1 MAKVTPPG
9 FGCKAPFSSGLPPAG
24 RGCRAPPH
32 PGSPGAGPSP
42 SFQAFVRS
50 RPTAELAGQGVR
62 GFLSDLAVRQG
73 VAAST
78 QNQAFNAL
86 LFSMIYLQ
94 TVPSVTLKEAKSPLD
109 CL

>member
-1 MAKVTPPG
+1 M
-9 FGCKAPFSSGLPPAG
+9 PPAG

-32 PGSPGAGPSP
+32 PGSPGAGPNP

-62 GFLSDLAVRQG
+62 GFLSDLAVRQR

-86 LFSMIYLQ
+86 LFFYRVQVLVLTIDTRARPPELA
-94 TVPSVTLKEAKSPLD
+94 KGFGEARSGPRNS
-109 CL
+109 